1 MITVRYLIIYFKR
14 IFKGNPEIRSVSID
28 AMFLMMDDTTCAE
41 KMNERIV

>member
-1 MITVRYLIIYFKR
+1 MRYLIIYFKH